1 MGYQGTESQ
10 KYTISELAAE
20 FGVTARTLRF
30 YEDKGLL
37 QPMRSGQTRVYSA
50 TDRARLRLILRGKRV
65 GFTLE
70 EIREMMDLETL
81 ESDGTIHLSISLQ
94 RFRDR
99 IKDLKQQQSDI
110 KLSIAELEAGC
121 AWIEARLAAREP
133 SETIKRNAR
142 AFEAL
147 ALARLE
153 T

>member
-1 MGYQGTESQ
+1 MGYQITESSEFS
-10 KYTISELAAE
+10 IRELAAE

-37 QPMRSGQTRVYSA
+37 QPKRSGQSRIYSA
-50 TDRARLRLILRGKRV
+50 ADRARLRLILRGKRV

-70 EIREMMDLETL
+70 EIREMMDLESLDSGGVVHL
-81 ESDGTIHLSISLQ
+81 ELSLR

-99 IKDLKQQQSDI
+99 IKTLKQQRSDI

-121 AWIEARLAAREP
+121 AWMEARLIEREP
-133 SETIKRNAR
+133 SEEIKRNAR

>member
-50 TDRARLRLILRGKRV
+50 ADRARLRLILRGKRV

-81 ESDGTIHLSISLQ
+81 ESGGTIHLSISLQ

-99 IKDLKQQQSDI
+99 IKDLKQQRSDI

-133 SETIKRNAR
+133 SEKIKRNAR